1 MFRLA
6 NRSAPPGPNPALL
19 FVVSTSS
26 AADPLGHALLA
37 TRLAAVPAILSAMLT
52 RGPAPLLPRTL
63 ASTRFL
69 VTGTGSSE
77 AHARYLVMLLNLYS
91 ERAAA
96 YLPISGF
103 VEPAAGAFAGKT
115 LVVFSQGVSPN
126 AQIALRRRRA
136 FAHTVLFT
144 ASTPAAALAAG
155 KPDRAALLQNLLDEG
170 NELIEF
176 PLAEEY
182 TTLIRFVGPL
192 AGYLAALQFAAQ
204 FPDCRAPL
212 PSPELLADLL
222 AAQAPRDLLDAMIRL
237 PSAWSGGFNLVTA
250 APISDFSQ
258 NLACKFME
266 GVYWPCPPIS
276 DLLQFAHGPFQ
287 QMNAAPKPVIFLQGG
302 SAAEAEMVDR
312 SVRMLQEVGL
322 AAFVL
327 RIDAPPLYSILGFEA
342 ALNDL
347 VFAVMRHQRINQIEW
362 PGKGRD
368 DLLYGFCPD
377 V

>member
-1 MFRLA
+1 MSHA
-6 NRSAPPGPNPALL
+6 SAP
-19 FVVSTSS
+19 
-26 AADPLGHALLA
+26 DPLGHALLA
-37 TRLAAVPAILSAMLT
+37 TRLAATPAILAGMLA
-52 RGPAPLLPRTL
+52 RGPAPLRPRTL
-63 ASTRFL
+63 SSQRFL

-77 AHARYLVMLLNLYS
+77 AHARYLTMLFNLYS
-91 ERAAA
+91 DRAAA
-96 YLPISGF
+96 YLPLSGF
-103 VEPAAGAFAGKT
+103 VEPAPGAFAGKT

-126 AQIALRRRRA
+126 AQIALRRRRE

-155 KPDRAALLQNLLDEG
+155 KPDRAALLQSLLDEG
-170 NELIEF
+170 NELVEF

-212 PSPELLADLL
+212 PGPAQLAALL
-222 AAQAPRDLLDAMIRL
+222 AAQAPRDLLDAMLRL
-237 PSAWSGGFNLVTA
+237 PSAWSGSFNLVTA

-276 DLLQFAHGPFQ
+276 DFLQFAHGPFQ

-302 SAAEAEMVDR
+302 SVAEAEMVDR

-322 AAFVL
+322 AAFVI
-327 RIDAPPLYSILGFEA
+327 RIDAPPLYSIFGYEA

-347 VFAVMRHQRINQIEW
+347 VFAVMRHQRINQVEW

-377 V
+377 L

>member
-1 MFRLA
+1 
-6 NRSAPPGPNPALL
+6 
-19 FVVSTSS
+19 
-26 AADPLGHALLA
+26 LLA
-37 TRLAAVPAILSAMLT
+37 TRLASIPATLANMLARGSAALS
-52 RGPAPLLPRTL
+52 PRTL
-63 ASTRFL
+63 ATQRFL

-77 AHARYLVMLLNLYS
+77 AHARYLVMLLNLFT

-96 YLPISGF
+96 YLPLSGF
-103 VEPAAGAFAGKT
+103 VEPAPGAFAGKT

-126 AQIALRRRRA
+126 AQIALRRRRE
-136 FAHTVLFT
+136 FAHTVLFS

-155 KPDRAALLQNLLDEG
+155 KPDRAALLQGLLDEG
-170 NELIEF
+170 NELVEF

-192 AGYLAALQFAAQ
+192 AGYLAALQFVAQ
-204 FPDCRAPL
+204 FAGCRAPL
-212 PSPELLADLL
+212 PT
-222 AAQAPRDLLDAMIRL
+222 AAQLDVLLGARAPRELLDAMIKL

-276 DLLQFAHGPFQ
+276 DFLQFAHGPFQ

-312 SVRMLQEVGL
+312 SVRMLHEVGL
-322 AAFVL
+322 AAFVIQ
-327 RIDAPPLYSILGFEA
+327 IDAPPLYSIFGYEA

-347 VFAVMRHQRINQIEW
+347 VFAVMRHLRVNQVEW